1 MYVMVGIDVDRL
13 QGIDSDVDFAR
24 KYMQKCRTFIFSLLG
39 FFASWCLFFPILPTL
54 VYQCLLVSS
63 LISYVI
69 CFFAFLPLSLA
80 EQLLTDECVFVIPGS
95 CFRMKNFFRVV
106 FSAPIPKLVE
116 AYARIKT
123 FVDSKLLPEQPTK
136 RQKLN

>member
-1 MYVMVGIDVDRL
+1 MSIGSRVSTVTWILRV
-13 QGIDSDVDFAR
+13 ST
-24 KYMQKCRTFIFSLLG
+24 CRNVEP
-39 FFASWCLFFPILPTL
+39 LFFPFLASL
-54 VYQCLLVSS
+54 LLGVFFSRFCRHWFYQCLLVSS